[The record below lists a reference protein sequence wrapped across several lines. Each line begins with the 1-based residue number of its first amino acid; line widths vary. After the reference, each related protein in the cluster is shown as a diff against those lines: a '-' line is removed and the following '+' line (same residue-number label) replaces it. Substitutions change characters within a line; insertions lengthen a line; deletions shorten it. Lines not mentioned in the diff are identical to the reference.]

1 MRFCVHIGT
10 AKTGT
15 TSIQRFLRRNSARLR
30 AHGMATSRTLGERSQ
45 VALAVMALPDQPLL
59 RLHRRLGLDTPRQ
72 VHQYKA
78 RHTDALRD
86 ELDDVTSQTVLLSCE
101 QLSWLPDSD
110 ESVQRFAD
118 WTSGFTDDVDIVV
131 YLRRQDSMLLAHY
144 SQQLRSGHIGS
155 FEVPSPAATGPGSR
169 YDYLSLVR
177 RWERA
182 FGRDALKVRVFE
194 RAQLVAGDVIDDYL
208 TVIGLPLAVR
218 WHRPARRNRSLD
230 RDGMEFLRLMNRHI
244 PDRSAGREPL
254 RVDLAPL
261 VEKIAADGPRLA
273 LPAEQ
278 SAQFMAR
285 FEADNAIIA
294 REYLGREDGQLFGS
308 TALDAEGREL
318 SLTVERAVEIA
329 ASLWIA
335 KQSEVIELRR
345 QLGTGGGP
353 PEDG

>member
-30 AHGMATSRTLGERSQ
+30 ARGMATSRTLGDRSQ

-72 VHQYKA
+72 VEQYRA
-78 RHTDALRD
+78 HHTAALRD
-86 ELDDVTSQTVLLSCE
+86 ELDDVTSETVLLSCE
-101 QLSWLPDSD
+101 QLSWLPDTD
-110 ESVQRFAD
+110 EKVQRFAE
-118 WTSGFTDDVDIVV
+118 WTRGFTDEVDIVV
-131 YLRRQDSMLLAHY
+131 YLRRQESMLLAHY
-144 SQQLRSGHIGS
+144 SQQLRNGYTGM
-155 FEVPSPAATGPGSR
+155 FEVPSPSATGPGSR
-169 YDYLSLVR
+169 YDYLSLLR
-177 RWERA
+177 RWEGA
-182 FGRDALKVRVFE
+182 FGREALTVRVFE

-208 TVIGLPLAVR
+208 TVLGLPLDAGWR
-218 WHRPARRNRSLD
+218 RPARQNRSLD
-230 RDGMEFLRLMNRHI
+230 GDGMEFLRLVNRHI

-254 RVDLAPL
+254 RVNLAPL
-261 VEKIAADGPRLA
+261 VEKVAADGPRMT

-294 REYLGREDGQLFGS
+294 REYLGREDGRLFDS
-308 TALDAEGREL
+308 TVPDAGGQRS

-335 KQSEVIELRR
+335 KQSEVVELRH
-345 QLGTGGGP
+345 QLGMGSDP
-353 PEDG
+353 PTDQ